1 VRLLYKQM
9 LPRFGSAEFWST
21 SIPTKDYFWGD
32 PAILAAIKDFI
43 SNRDGRMKRIF
54 FLNTAEPDQ
63 EALEIM
69 REQAAVGV
77 EVYYIP
83 TSELTKE
90 LTQLYF
96 IGANR
101 NIAWRVTIDN
111 LTKVNEVKTTIRK
124 EDVEAYR
131 RNFKRI
137 LDLKS
142 TRKFELAEN

>member
-1 VRLLYKQM
+1 MRKRNRASVTHKHAGRAKPPCGLTR
-9 LPRFGSAEFWST
+9 RFR
-21 SIPTKDYFWGD
+21 
-32 PAILAAIKDFI
+32 I
-43 SNRDGRMKRIF
+43 SCIF
-54 FLNTAEPDQ
+54 FLNTPEPDQ

-83 TSELTKE
+83 TSELPKE

-101 NIAWRVTIDN
+101 IIAWRVTIDN

-131 RNFKRI
+131 RNFRRI

-142 TRKFELAEN
+142 TRKFELAKK